1 MFYKFVDKNHSNKV
15 VTIESDAHHFLK
27 DAVSISIY
35 QYPEGD
41 TPINHISAII
51 DKHDIRK
58 ALSDY
63 TEKEIRNILRGLDL
77 K

>member
-1 MFYKFVDKNHSNKV
+1 MLYKFVDKNHSSKV
-15 VTIESDAHHFLK
+15 VTIESDDHHLLK
-27 DAVSISIY
+27 DAVAISIY
-35 QYPEGD
+35 QYPEEG
-41 TPINHISAII
+41 TSINHISAII

>member
-1 MFYKFVDKNHSNKV
+1 MFYKFVDKNHSSKV
-15 VTIESDAHHFLK
+15 VTIESDDHHLLK
-27 DAVSISIY
+27 DAVSVSIY

-41 TPINHISAII
+41 TRINHISAII